1 MPSGGSVRRGRVVT
15 VYHNGSSFRDSV
27 PVWKETVGERP
38 SGGAVTRVNMV
49 TVCRNGSVSR
59 DSVPVRLFKRIP
71 GMTDEKG
78 AVAKCDHSYPSS

>member
-1 MPSGGSVRRGRVVT
+1 MRRGRVVT

-59 DSVPVRLFKRIP
+59 DSVPIW
-71 GMTDEKG
+71 
-78 AVAKCDHSYPSS
+78 

>member
-1 MPSGGSVRRGRVVT
+1 MISYRALLHLAAVAAFPVIRCRCGKRLRVKMPSGGAVRRGRVVT

-49 TVCRNGSVSR
+49 TV
-59 DSVPVRLFKRIP
+59 
-71 GMTDEKG
+71 
-78 AVAKCDHSYPSS
+78 

>member
-49 TVCRNGSVSR
+49 TVCRNGSISR
-59 DSVPVRLFKRIP
+59 DSVPVRLFKRLP
-71 GMTDEKG
+71 GTTGEK
-78 AVAKCDHSYPSS
+78 VC

>member
-1 MPSGGSVRRGRVVT
+1 MRRGRVVT

-27 PVWKETVGERP
+27 PVWKEAVGERP

-59 DSVPVRLFKRIP
+59 DSVPIW
-71 GMTDEKG
+71 
-78 AVAKCDHSYPSS
+78 

>member
-27 PVWKETVGERP
+27 PVRKETVGERP

-49 TVCRNGSVSR
+49 TV
-59 DSVPVRLFKRIP
+59 
-71 GMTDEKG
+71 
-78 AVAKCDHSYPSS
+78 

>member
-1 MPSGGSVRRGRVVT
+1 MRRGRVVT

-71 GMTDEKG
+71 GTTDEKG
-78 AVAKCDHSYPSS
+78 AVAKCGHSYPSS